1 MNPIVIAVAL
11 SATHAFSKPV
21 VPTIMLLRG
30 LGVEGDAH
38 QGVTVKHR
46 SRVRADPTQPNLRQ
60 VHLIQAE
67 LHDELQLA
75 GFNVAE
81 GTMGENITT
90 RGIDLLA
97 LPRGTRLRIG
107 QDAIIEITGLRNPC
121 VQLDQYQKGL
131 MAAVLGRH
139 PDGSLQRRAGVMGIV
154 IEGGAV
160 SPGDAIRTEL
170 PALPHLALER
180 V

>member
-1 MNPIVIAVAL
+1 
-11 SATHAFSKPV
+11 
-21 VPTIMLLRG
+21 
-30 LGVEGDAH
+30 
-38 QGVTVKHR
+38 
-46 SRVRADPTQPNLRQ
+46 

-97 LPRGTRLRIG
+97 LPRGARLRIG
-107 QDAIIEITGLRNPC
+107 EDAIIEITGLRNPC

-131 MAAVLGRH
+131 MAAVLGRN

-160 SPGDAIRTEL
+160 SPGDSIRTEL